1 MRNEDRLHDALSKAA
16 QAYHLIMDGAPEE
29 GAAYRFTG
37 ERHIFES
44 GVAIF
49 TTETF
54 QIYVFQKQYSAELV
68 QAIIAE
74 LASAGF
80 AVTEAGQG
88 MQDEFYKD
96 ELIASRAKED

>member
-16 QAYHLIMDGAPEE
+16 QAYHLILDGAPEE
-29 GAAYRFTG
+29 GAAYRFMG

-44 GVAIF
+44 GAVIF

-68 QAIIAE
+68 QAIVAE
-74 LASAGF
+74 LANAGF
-80 AVTEAGQG
+80 TATETGQS
-88 MQDEFYKD
+88 MQDEFYRD

>member
-1 MRNEDRLHDALSKAA
+1 MRNEDRLHDAIAKIAP
-16 QAYHLIMDGAPEE
+16 AYHLILDGAPEE

-44 GVAIF
+44 GIAIF

-68 QAIIAE
+68 QGITAE
-74 LASAGF
+74 LVRNGF
-80 AVTEAGQG
+80 VITESGQS
-88 MQDEFYKD
+88 MQDEFYRD